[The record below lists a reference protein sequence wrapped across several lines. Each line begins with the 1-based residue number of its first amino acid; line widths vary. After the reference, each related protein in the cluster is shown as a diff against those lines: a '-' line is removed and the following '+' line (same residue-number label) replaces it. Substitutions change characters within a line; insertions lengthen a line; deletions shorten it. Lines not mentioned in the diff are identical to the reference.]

1 MKRRSNT
8 PHFHQLI
15 KLLFTPK
22 QLQVCAMV
30 NEVLTKQRELTGSAY
45 VIHKGELFRHDQ
57 YPKDCLSI
65 SHSTLLSQF
74 DDCVAQTKELNR
86 LQQKVSEYLAY
97 KMYKHPN
104 DKLWK
109 YIPASVHSWLGAEY
123 KGKVSDDIPDWFTQ
137 LCAELLLLRMI
148 YAND

>member
-30 NEVLTKQRELTGSAY
+30 NEALTKQRKLTGSAY
-45 VIHKGELFRHDQ
+45 VIHKGEILRHEQ
-57 YPKDCLSI
+57 YPKDHLSNP
-65 SHSTLLSQF
+65 HSTLLSQF
-74 DDCVAQTKELNR
+74 DDCVAQHRELNK
-86 LQQKVSEYLAY
+86 LEHKVSEYLAY

>member
-22 QLQVCAMV
+22 QLQITAQV
-30 NEVLTKQRELTGSAY
+30 NDVLIKQRKLTGSAY
-45 VIHKGELFRHDQ
+45 VIHKGIIYHHDQ
-57 YPKDCLSI
+57 YPRDRLSTPHTSLI
-65 SHSTLLSQF
+65 SEF
-74 DDCVAQTKELNR
+74 DECVVQTKELNK
-86 LQQKVSEYLAY
+86 LQHKVSEYLAY
-97 KMYKHPN
+97 KMFKNPN

-109 YIPASVHSWLGAEY
+109 YIPDSVHSWLGAEY